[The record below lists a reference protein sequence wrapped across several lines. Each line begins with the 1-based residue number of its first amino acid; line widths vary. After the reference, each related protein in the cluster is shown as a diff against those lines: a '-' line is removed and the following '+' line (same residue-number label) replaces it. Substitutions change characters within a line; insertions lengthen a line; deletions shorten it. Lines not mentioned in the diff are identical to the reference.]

1 MDIGAL
7 SKISKMTILNLVMG
21 LGFLAH
27 GYATGEFE
35 VTDERLGVY
44 LCTEHIDNPKGYA
57 SDQPGG
63 DARKFDPRLRP
74 PVDPRELEIDPRSGM
89 KNYIANEQ
97 GGWDTSSRL
106 VRERIQLCIQAGRRA
121 RNGGGE
127 DDLYEAYRLLG
138 TFLHTI
144 EDFTAHSNWCELSL
158 RRLGY
163 TDVFCHVGANT
174 TIQTPAGP
182 APPLVT
188 GTFGGSDFI
197 HSLLGEATDHISE
210 ASVSDLAKAMDG
222 ARSSG
227 SRGLGDSGSGADVL
241 RSLLFKIPGSGGSDL
256 SRELQDVDDIRSRA
270 AGGQS
275 AELSPQE
282 LHQILWKVLTFRDNV
297 CKTIE
302 NTIEKIPGLSS
313 LVENITDTVNRFV
326 FTTLEPLLKPVMS
339 QVG

>member
-1 MDIGAL
+1 M
-7 SKISKMTILNLVMG
+7 
-21 LGFLAH
+21 
-27 GYATGEFE
+27 
-35 VTDERLGVY
+35 TDERLGVY

-57 SDQPGG
+57 SDQPGQ

-74 PVDPRELEIDPRSGM
+74 PVDPRELEIDPRTGM

-106 VRERIQLCIQAGRRA
+106 VRERINQCINAGRRA

-138 TFLHTI
+138 TFLHTL
-144 EDFTAHSNWCELSL
+144 EDFTAHSNWTELSL

-163 TDVFCHVGANT
+163 TQVFCHTGDACI
-174 TIQTPAGP
+174 IQTPAGP

-222 ARSSG
+222 AKGDG
-227 SRGLGDSGSGADVL
+227 SRGMDGSSAADTL
-241 RSLLFKIPGSGGSDL
+241 RNLYAWRPWRAESSDRKLTIIFGPHRLFKLPTSNNSEL
-256 SRELQDVDDIRSRA
+256 SRELDDVEGIRSRA
-270 AGGQS
+270 ANGQS
-275 AELSPQE
+275 VDLSPQE
-282 LHQILWKVLTFRDNV
+282 LHKVLFQVLTFRDNI
-297 CKTIE
+297 CKSIE
-302 NTIEKIPGLSS
+302 STIEKIPGLSS
-313 LVENITDTVNRFV
+313 LVEKLTDSI
-326 FTTLEPLLKPVMS
+326 K
-339 QVG
+339 